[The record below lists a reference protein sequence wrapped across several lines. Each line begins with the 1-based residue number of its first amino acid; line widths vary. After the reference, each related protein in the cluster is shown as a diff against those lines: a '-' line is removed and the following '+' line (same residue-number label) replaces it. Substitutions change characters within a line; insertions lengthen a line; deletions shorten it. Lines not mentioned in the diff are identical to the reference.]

1 MPRNDD
7 PIIVLNEPNDDNT
20 TEYQC
25 GSMSPFDVVV
35 IRNGSESTI
44 QAQRTGYHFYSYG
57 DTLPSDAV
65 VKVSR

>member
-1 MPRNDD
+1 MARNDD
-7 PIIVLNEPNDDNT
+7 PIIVLNDPNEDDT
-20 TEYQC
+20 TDYQF

-44 QAQRTGYHFYSYG
+44 PAQRTGYHFYSYG
-57 DTLPSDAV
+57 GTLPSDAV